1 MVELVSNL
9 QASQYLMLTA
19 ISRAFAKARTI
30 RDDSDSEDDMTQI
43 QAQRR
48 GLQKRSV
55 PLARSERRAAEGREF
70 ATPPPNEHGLE
81 QASIS
86 SNTITHTRILNTL
99 SNVRAQSELS
109 DLSLPDD
116 SIEESTPM
124 APVMS
129 NEVTM
134 LDLTLATSSSTLSA
148 SVSSTNH
155 GTSMSTETPSES
167 LPPAT
172 SKPKRK
178 GRTPASTTA
187 AKKTRRGKV
196 ANGF

>member
-1 MVELVSNL
+1 
-9 QASQYLMLTA
+9 MLTA
-19 ISRAFAKARTI
+19 ISRAFAKAHTI

-43 QAQRR
+43 RAQRR

-70 ATPPPNEHGLE
+70 TTPPPNEHGLE

-99 SNVRAQSELS
+99 PNVRAQSELS